1 MLINDHANDLF
12 KQINFSAKLIEYQV
26 PSDIYKVDPT
36 TVNLISTA
44 MGSLDET
51 AEYINDRLNDSS
63 IELTSKIKDDLYFSA
78 VYFDNLISSKRY
90 RSESNTYFYLLGALA
105 YYFCDRIGSSKVML
119 SFVTENVDVDGGGFE
134 KLLWLILSN
143 KLDTDNIPK
152 IEKFDDKVSIILNE
166 FFLFKENGKIPNFNR
181 YRVLNDEVLDRGTD
195 REAFLCE
202 LFVALLKFK
211 ILNSAVYL
219 LPKYT
224 NLSLKFWLNKLNGGN
239 CISELWPSQKL
250 LGKEG
255 LFNGKSGVIQL
266 PTSSGKTTSICI
278 LLQSQFKR
286 NPDTNAMVIAPY
298 RALCKDITKDL
309 SFYFKNDPM
318 VLVTELFDGYSGN
331 IINLNKNN
339 TVYVFTPEKMFS
351 LLRKNPD
358 ILGSVSTI
366 IFDEAHLF
374 DDNSRG
380 AMYELLIATVKKLV
394 LPDTQLVLMSAV
406 LPNITDVNK
415 WINGKTGVEISS
427 NSLKNIGTR
436 KSIAIE
442 NFNSNN
448 NGLLFLDANNPN
460 KENYFI
466 PRVISQHQLKR
477 IGRERKVRIFPDFNS
492 SKDIAIE
499 LATCL
504 IHNGPIAIFCG
515 RKSTVRGIIAR
526 VADLKSH
533 GFDFSDF
540 IKVCKNNENEKI
552 KNLMI
557 YNFGRDSDYVKVAKL
572 GIFPHSAEIPL
583 GMRNSIEYAIS
594 EKLIGLVVCTSTLA
608 QGVNL
613 PIKYLIILSLY
624 QSKNPLSVRIF
635 QNLIGRV
642 GRAGKYT
649 EGTVILSDPTVYKTP
664 YKYKMYK
671 AVLDNSNLE
680 LCKSTLLRLVS
691 PLYVGNIPLSSEN
704 FYKFLITKYKDRN
717 RYDSEL
723 KELQTVIKNKY
734 SNKFLNE
741 FNDDIENINKIL
753 SALENYIINYSS
765 IFQELDSVNIAKDTL
780 GYFQASDDQKEK
792 LVSLVQA
799 IINNIDNMDIQEI
812 QKITRTSCGI
822 FDGKKLLN
830 LANVKK
836 DNLLNAKKD
845 TEIIE
850 LTILDIMANSKNS
863 IVKKVNSKNI
873 LKKICVLW
881 IEGKSYY
888 EIFIECKRQN
898 FVIKSRKSSPN
909 IKLEEIVEICNNFLS
924 YEYSYFIDEL
934 QSVIGENDSVLN
946 LFQEKLKYGLS
957 DRVSILVYE
966 LGFSDRYIAQ
976 LVTDEISNEFDELEN
991 KDKVIQAIKL
1001 HKQKLKEI
1009 LLTYPTYFEKMLENI
1024 CNIEIV

>member
-181 YRVLNDEVLDRGTD
+181 YRVLNDEVLDSGTD

-202 LFVALLKFK
+202 LFIALLKFK

-219 LPKYT
+219 LPEYT
-224 NLSLKFWLNKLNGGN
+224 NLPLEFWLNKLNGGN
-239 CISELWPSQKL
+239 YISELWPSQKL

-255 LFNGKSGVIQL
+255 LFDGKSGVIQL

-286 NPDTNAMVIAPY
+286 TPNTNAMVIAPY
-298 RALCKDITKDL
+298 RPLCKDITKDL
-309 SFYFKNDPM
+309 SFYFENDPM
-318 VLVTELFDGYSGN
+318 VSVTELFDGYSGN
-331 IINLNKNN
+331 IINSNKSN

-358 ILGSVSTI
+358 ILSSMSTI
-366 IFDEAHLF
+366 VFDEAHLF

-394 LPDTQLVLMSAV
+394 LSDTQLVLMSAV
-406 LPNITDVNK
+406 LPNVTDVNN
-415 WINGKTGVEISS
+415 WINGKTGVEIS
-427 NSLKNIGTR
+427 NDSLKNTSTR
-436 KSIAIE
+436 GSIAIE
-442 NFNSNN
+442 DIGKNN
-448 NGLLFLDANNPN
+448 NKLVFLDVNNPN
-460 KENYFI
+460 KESYFI
-466 PRVISQHQLKR
+466 PRIISQHQLKK

-515 RKSTVRGIIAR
+515 KRGTVRGIITR
-526 VADLKSH
+526 VTDLKNH
-533 GFDFSDF
+533 GLDFSCF
-540 IKVCKNNENEKI
+540 IKVCKNNENKKIEKLI
-552 KNLMI
+552 T
-557 YNFGRDSDYVKVAKL
+557 YNFGEDSDYVKAAKL
-572 GIFPHSAEIPL
+572 GVFPHSAGIPL

-649 EGTVILSDPTVYKTP
+649 EGTVILSDPTVYRTP
-664 YKYKMYK
+664 YKYQLYK
-671 AVLDNSNLE
+671 KVSDKSNLE
-680 LCKSTLLRLVS
+680 LCESTILKLVS
-691 PLYVGNIPLSSEN
+691 PLCLEKISLSSEN
-704 FYKFLITKYKDRN
+704 LYEFLLTKYKDEN
-717 RYDSEL
+717 EYYS
-723 KELQTVIKNKY
+723 KFKKTCTVIKNNY
-734 SNKFLNE
+734 SDKILHE
-741 FNDDIENINKIL
+741 FNDAIENINKIL

-792 LVSLVQA
+792 LIKLIQA
-799 IINNIDNMDIQEI
+799 IIDNIYKMDRQEI
-812 QKITRTSCGI
+812 KEIARTNRGI
-822 FDGKKLLN
+822 FDGKKLLDLIN
-830 LANVKK
+830 KKK
-836 DNLLNAKKD
+836 DDLFNANSNTD
-845 TEIIE
+845 IIE
-850 LTILDIMANSKNS
+850 LTILDVVANSKKS
-863 IVKKVNSKNI
+863 IVRKVNDKDTF
-873 LKKICVLW
+873 KIICKLW
-881 IEGKSYY
+881 ISGKSYY
-888 EIFIECKRQN
+888 EIFLECKRQN
-898 FVIKSRKSSPN
+898 FIIKNRKTNPN
-909 IKLEEIVEICNNFLS
+909 IKLEEIVEICDDFFS

-934 QSVIGENDSVLN
+934 QSVIGEDNSVLN
-946 LFQEKLKYGLS
+946 LFQEKLRYGLP
-957 DRVSILVYE
+957 DRISIFVYE

-976 LVTDEISNEFDELEN
+976 VISNEISNEFDELEN

-1024 CNIEIV
+1024 CNIEII